1 MLSQKCLA
9 ICNAQRLHL
18 LASETQATRCVFP
31 TDMPHDITKTSQY
44 PVTDNINPGSL
55 LPSVNEGATA
65 QTLLPLNLLQY
76 SWCNIA
82 SPLPLTQSCDMVLQR
97 KS

>member
-18 LASETQATRCVFP
+18 LASKTQATRC
-31 TDMPHDITKTSQY
+31 DDITKTSQY

-82 SPLPLTQSCDMVLQR
+82 SPLTQSCDMVLQR